1 VRAISWLQVS
11 DIHMCHRDA
20 WSQDVVLKAMAV
32 SIANDRAKGCAFDF
46 VLVTGDL
53 AFSGKASEYRLV
65 ADFLDE
71 IRAAAGVPR
80 ERIFCIPGNHDVD
93 RDKQTLCFHGAR
105 QKLNSSSAVDAVLA
119 PDDNLATLCER
130 QQAYREFQASYFG
143 HQSRFATPEGL
154 AYVSAL
160 EVDGVAVAIVAL
172 NSAWL
177 AEGGASDHGHLLIGE
192 RQLISALDIAKR
204 QAPHIVIAMSHHP
217 LHLLCEFDRVTATN
231 RIHAESDFF
240 HCGHLHTPEA
250 RGAGFDAKACLTVAA
265 GASFE
270 TRESDNSYAVV
281 RLDLDIGTRTLTTT
295 QYDRH
300 QVRFDL
306 SRSETFPI
314 ALDPPTTDLKELAEA
329 LQGDVDTAPFAYYLA
344 ALLLDQKAEV
354 PVAGAAGY
362 VFTAVAVIEA
372 KPQDDL
378 SAHTIAFLRF
388 KNALRLFA
396 GRTALPQLIAERGQA
411 VKAYGIALRS
421 RCSANSDLA
430 NRVRQHDADIRNKI
444 AAQPDVSYGI
454 EVLNDLA
461 ASRDWALLREQAT
474 RQLASMNAEV
484 RAHARRM
491 LGVALANSED
501 DAGRREAIEHYR
513 LMMKENVA
521 DAADRLRLATL
532 LNNVGDVEQA
542 KRLVLESLS
551 LVPHAARDP
560 YFQLG
565 NRIVSDTGDKEFRD
579 ALTAE
584 KKTGG
589 QA

>member
-1 VRAISWLQVS
+1 MR
-11 DIHMCHRDA
+11 HRDA
-20 WSQDVVLKAMAV
+20 WSQDVVLKAMAA
-32 SIANDRAKGCAFDF
+32 SIVRDRAKGYAFDF

-65 ADFLDE
+65 ADFLDA
-71 IRAAAGVPR
+71 IGDSAGVPR

-105 QKLNSSSAVDAVLA
+105 QKLSSSSAVDAVLA
-119 PDDNLATLCER
+119 PDDNLATLCQR
-130 QQAYREFQASYFG
+130 QQAYREFQASYFER
-143 HQSRFATPEGL
+143 QSRCATPDGL
-154 AYVSAL
+154 AYVSTL
-160 EVDGVAVAIVAL
+160 EADGVSVAIVGL

-192 RQLISALDIAKR
+192 RQLISAINIA
-204 QAPHIVIAMSHHP
+204 QSHAPHIVIAMSHHP
-217 LHLLCEFDRVTATN
+217 LHLLHEFDRVTATN
-231 RIHAESDFF
+231 RILAGCDFF

-250 RGAGFDAKACLTVAA
+250 RGAGFDARACLTVAA

-270 TRESDNSYAVV
+270 TRESDNSYAFV
-281 RLDLDIGTRTLTTT
+281 RLDLDKGTRTLTTT

-300 QVRFDL
+300 QVSFDL

-314 ALDPPTTDLKELAEA
+314 ALDPPATDLKELAGA
-329 LQGDVDTAPFAYYLA
+329 IQGDVDTAPFAYYFA

-354 PVAGAAGY
+354 PVAGVAGY
-362 VFTAVAVIEA
+362 VFTALAVIEA
-372 KPQDDL
+372 HPQDDL
-378 SAHTIAFLRF
+378 SAQTIAFMRF
-388 KNALRLFA
+388 KNTLRLFA

-411 VKAYGIALRS
+411 VKAYGIALRT
-421 RCSANSDLA
+421 RCNANSDLA
-430 NRVRQHDADIRNKI
+430 NRVRQHDTDIRNMI
-444 AAQPDVSYGI
+444 AAQPDVTYGI
-454 EVLNDLA
+454 EVLDDLA

-474 RQLASMNAEV
+474 RQLASTNADV
-484 RAHARRM
+484 KAHARRM
-491 LGVALANSED
+491 LGVALANAED

-532 LNNVGDVEQA
+532 LNNVGDVGQA

-551 LVPHAARDP
+551 LVPLAARDP

-565 NRIVSDTGDKEFRD
+565 NRIVSETGDREFRD
-579 ALTAE
+579 ALAAE
-584 KKTGG
+584 KKTGV